1 VQRLDSLTVDAETMV
16 AENRAAV
23 NEAMANVTVASRQLN
38 HFLEEASRRPYRL
51 LTGVT
56 PLPRDT
62 AADTTK
68 PRPPSPQP

>member
-1 VQRLDSLTVDAETMV
+1 MLRLDA
-16 AENRAAV
+16 
-23 NEAMANVTVASRQLN
+23 
-38 HFLEEASRRPYRL
+38 ASRRPYRL

-68 PRPPSPQP
+68 PRPPQP